1 MEKVKEFFKKFKTVD
16 IIIIACVIIALIVGF
31 ITFKGYRQTAD
42 KKIEA
47 TLAEIRE
54 LEREETV
61 KTEER

>member
-16 IIIIACVIIALIVGF
+16 IIIIACVFIALIVGF

-47 TLAEIRE
+47 TSNGQF
-54 LEREETV
+54 
-61 KTEER
+61 